1 MDYQDLNFKL
11 NFPTQKAGTFSI
23 WGTSLIDK
31 FGSDF
36 EKNTDKWEY
45 MSDRSES
52 KDKQYIAAGGISHR
66 YFFNNDASLKPL
78 LPVLIRNWTEEQPC
92 LTTLWNLLPTW
103 ILTRNIPT

>member
-11 NFPTQKAGTFSI
+11 NFPTQKAGTFSV

-52 KDKQYIAAGGISHR
+52 KDKQYMAAGGISHR
-66 YFFNNDASLKPL
+66 YFFNNDASL
-78 LPVLIRNWTEEQPC
+78 IRNWTVEQPC
-92 LTTLWNLLPTW
+92 LTTLWNPPPTW
-103 ILTRNIPT
+103 ILTQNILT